1 MSCCRNDSAGKS
13 VFFVLLLLL
22 GVFFVAALP
31 DLQRYLRI
39 RQM

>member
-13 VFFVLLLLL
+13 FLLIMLLLL
-22 GVFFVAALP
+22 GVLFVAALP

-39 RQM
+39 RGM

>member
-1 MSCCRNDSAGKS
+1 MIPQARAF
-13 VFFVLLLLL
+13 FFVLLLLL

>member
-1 MSCCRNDSAGKS
+1 MSCRHNDSAGKS
-13 VFFVLLLLL
+13 LFLLLLLLL

>member
-1 MSCCRNDSAGKS
+1 MSCSTGDSAGKS
-13 VFFVLLLLL
+13 VLVALLLFL
-22 GVFFVAALP
+22 GVLFVVALP